1 MVEDPSENI
10 YRKIDLV
17 KVILHLN
24 SLKEFQ
30 LLGYKMLSKRSCTTV
45 MWDRKF
51 CESENLKVF
60 AEK

>member
-30 LLGYKMLSKRSCTTV
+30 LLG
-45 MWDRKF
+45 
-51 CESENLKVF
+51 
-60 AEK
+60 